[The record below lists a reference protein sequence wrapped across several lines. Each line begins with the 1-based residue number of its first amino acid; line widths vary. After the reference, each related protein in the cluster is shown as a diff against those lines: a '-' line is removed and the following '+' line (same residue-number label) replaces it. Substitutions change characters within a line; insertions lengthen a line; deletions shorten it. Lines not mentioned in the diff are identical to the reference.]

1 MVATAVGCSDGA
13 AEATDAAGL
22 DQAVAGDAEID
33 GGSHDGRPIDGG
45 RDAHDATDR
54 GLTDATE
61 PGVDAE
67 PISDD
72 PYVQSGAFDYLP
84 GPPCID
90 PLAVVED
97 LTDQFEEIP
106 FPTPGGITWV
116 GDIDGNGRAE
126 LYVYNRYMLEEP
138 EFIAEPDQGYR
149 ASGIFELA
157 GDEWVDLGALR
168 GMVPYGAVD
177 LDGDGRQEIIGS
189 RQYLAEARADAQGQ
203 TVYGFGSTF
212 GIRQDKSEMAWRYDH
227 DYRLYVREV
236 REGHFDGF
244 LPAGM
249 IGDVPDMEV
258 TDADQD
264 GWPEILFYYRGVLA
278 EWDGDDFVRVF
289 EPTDPLFGFAGSTGP
304 STVGDFDGDGQM
316 ELALAT
322 FGPEVPVGDHGRTY
336 LDQHF
341 RILENRGDNTYVH
354 TQRLALRMT
363 DIRGAAAGDV
373 NGDGIDDLLVA
384 AGPVG
389 CVRYQLWT
397 TAGDDTL
404 ALAWERDVFMER
416 GLTGNTRTLTIADVD
431 GDGDQEM
438 VVIMDHIFTVWDWR
452 VDEARREAEMVQ
464 IHGERVA
471 PEGYGWPHVYGG
483 DLDGDGIDE
492 VVTWDAGT
500 VPDVD
505 GQRAVWANPRGVL
518 IRRYRGE

>member
-1 MVATAVGCSDGA
+1 MLGDDSPADVGSDQ
-13 AEATDAAGL
+13 AGL
-22 DQAVAGDAEID
+22 DQTVQGDT
-33 GGSHDGRPIDGG
+33 GSDD
-45 RDAHDATDR
+45 
-54 GLTDATE
+54 GLTDSATDL
-61 PGVDAE
+61 PDAADGGLADGSVPDADAG

-84 GPPCID
+84 GPPCVD
-90 PLAVVED
+90 PQVVIED

-106 FPTPGGITWV
+106 FPEPGVINWV

-138 EFIAEPDQGYR
+138 GFIAEPDKGYR
-149 ASGIFELA
+149 GTGIFELVDDA
-157 GDEWVDLGALR
+157 WVSLGELR
-168 GMVPYGAVD
+168 GLVPYGAVD
-177 LDGDGRQEIIGS
+177 LDGDGHREIIGS
-189 RQYLAEARADAQGQ
+189 RQYLADARVNAQGQ
-203 TVYGFGSTF
+203 TIYGVGSTF
-212 GIRQDKSEMAWRYDH
+212 GVRQDRAQDDWRYDH
-227 DYRLYVREV
+227 DYRLYVREI
-236 REGHFDGF
+236 REGRFDGF

-249 IGDVPDMEV
+249 MGNLSDMEV
-258 TDADQD
+258 TDADRD
-264 GWPEILFYYRGVLA
+264 GRPEVLFYYRNVLA
-278 EWDGDDFVRVF
+278 EWNGDDFVRVF
-289 EPTDPLFGFAGSTGP
+289 DPADPLFGFAGSTGP

-322 FGPEVPVGDHGRTY
+322 FGPEIPVGDHGRTY

-341 RILENRGDNTYVH
+341 RILENRGDDTYVH
-354 TQRLALRMT
+354 TGRIALRMT
-363 DIRGAAAGDV
+363 DVRGAAAGDV

-404 ALAWERDVFMER
+404 TLAWERDVFMER
-416 GLTGNTRTLTIADVD
+416 GRTGSQRTLTTADVD

-438 VVIMDHIFTVWDWR
+438 VVIMDHIFTIWDWR
-452 VDEARREAEMVQ
+452 VDDARREGEMVQ

-492 VVTWDAGT
+492 VVTFDAGT
-500 VPDVD
+500 VPEIDR
-505 GQRAVWANPRGVL
+505 QRAVWANPRGVL
-518 IRRYRGE
+518 IRRFRQD